1 MNELQWTWLSL
12 VAVLPFIFGGLLS
25 GCRPDYLSES
35 PRLLAQICILR
46 LHSICWVRVL
56 RLTSSA
62 VSSRGSAVILL
73 APDGGPA
80 SGVASGPLDIFPF
93 GWMIESSMP
102 HLGMSFNWP
111 VGHTSSSLSCLW
123 APAPFSSESAHVSW
137 GEPDCAAPELSQ
149 VLTVCCSVA
158 SLNLV
163 AGVGIITP
171 L

>member
-25 GCRPDYLSES
+25 GCRPDYLSDS

-46 LHSICWVRVL
+46 LHSICRVRVL

-62 VSSRGSAVILL
+62 VSSRGSAVILP

-93 GWMIESSMP
+93 GWMIESLIFYASSWNVFQLTCWP
-102 HLGMSFNWP
+102 HQLFSLIS
-111 VGHTSSSLSCLW
+111 VSSCTLQFWISSRLLRRARLCSTRT
-123 APAPFSSESAHVSW
+123 FSSPHCVMLC
-137 GEPDCAAPELSQ
+137 GLP
-149 VLTVCCSVA
+149 
-158 SLNLV
+158 
-163 AGVGIITP
+163 
-171 L
+171 